1 MLTGISKKIEL
12 AANLAILV
20 VSCLLAVVL
29 VKAYFVNESGE
40 EVTLTPSVA
49 SLDIV
54 VFVQRARLSINNFL
68 KARATHIS

>member
-49 SLDIV
+49 
-54 VFVQRARLSINNFL
+54 R
-68 KARATHIS
+68 